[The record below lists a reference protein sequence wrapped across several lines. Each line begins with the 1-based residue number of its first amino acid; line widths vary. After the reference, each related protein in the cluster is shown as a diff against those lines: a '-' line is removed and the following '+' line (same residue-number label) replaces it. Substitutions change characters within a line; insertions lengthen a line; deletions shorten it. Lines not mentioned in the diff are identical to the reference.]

1 MQCVRSRPAAAAE
14 LHARRAGAEAGR
26 PEAGERAGAG
36 SQPPSPAG
44 AGLRSW
50 SGGMELSLG
59 LLLFWALLP
68 PEVPGK
74 EGERGAGR
82 ARGRGGSGR
91 GGRAARDPP
100 EGPGAGPA
108 PHAWGPPDTRGA
120 PGTPQP
126 ARRELGKGA
135 GCLGEEGG
143 GGEGQEQTPS
153 ESRRLAGLSPGT
165 FSPSPVKRK
174 WLCMSSDPREFCLCL
189 P

>member
-143 GGEGQEQTPS
+143 GGARGRSKPRPS
-153 ESRRLAGLSPGT
+153 LGA
-165 FSPSPVKRK
+165 
-174 WLCMSSDPREFCLCL
+174 WLG
-189 P
+189 